1 MKLSI
6 MEEVIRE
13 IIKIEYEAKGIIEE
27 AIQKKRKA
35 EEEHKNAL
43 EELEARIVGD
53 ATNKIKQIRDR
64 ELKEAYEKE
73 EEKRRRCQM
82 KMKEIEEHAR
92 LNMDLWV
99 DEIFQRVIS
108 K

>member
-1 MKLSI
+1 MNHST
-6 MEEVIRE
+6 MEDVIRE

-27 AIQKKRKA
+27 ALLNKRKMEA
-35 EEEHKNAL
+35 EHKIAL
-43 EELEARIVGD
+43 EELEARISGD
-53 ATNKIKQIRDR
+53 ATKKIRQIRDR

-73 EEKRRRCQM
+73 EEKRKRCQM
-82 KMKEIEEHAR
+82 KIKEIEEHAR